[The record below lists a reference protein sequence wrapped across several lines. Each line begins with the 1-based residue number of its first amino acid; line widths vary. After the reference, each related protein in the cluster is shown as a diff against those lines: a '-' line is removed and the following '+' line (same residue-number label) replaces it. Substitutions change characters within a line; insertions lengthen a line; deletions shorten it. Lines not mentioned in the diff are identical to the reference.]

1 MYISANMLRKNF
13 YGDSKWYLENTSSFL
28 PISDLQTEL
37 ARKGHETQ
45 EEQKRMTE
53 LVEKLQ
59 SQLSQNECDLK
70 SKLSKFCSKNIT
82 FRNNRNV
89 IAFVTNLKYS
99 IQIDRISL
107 F

>member
-1 MYISANMLRKNF
+1 M
-13 YGDSKWYLENTSSFL
+13 
-28 PISDLQTEL
+28 QTEL

-70 SKLSKFCSKNIT
+70 SRETQLRRQQVESSRMPIRYFGE
-82 FRNNRNV
+82 FR
-89 IAFVTNLKYS
+89 S
-99 IQIDRISL
+99 IEYRFAVHNS
-107 F
+107 

>member
-1 MYISANMLRKNF
+1 MV
-13 YGDSKWYLENTSSFL
+13 YLENTSSCL
-28 PISDLQTEL
+28 ILTYLCISDLQTEL

-70 SKLSKFCSKNIT
+70 SRETQLRRQQVKSS
-82 FRNNRNV
+82 R
-89 IAFVTNLKYS
+89 
-99 IQIDRISL
+99 
-107 F
+107 

>member
-1 MYISANMLRKNF
+1 M
-13 YGDSKWYLENTSSFL
+13 
-28 PISDLQTEL
+28 QTEL

-70 SKLSKFCSKNIT
+70 SRETQLRRQQVKSSRNCQSEFNYLGEFRSIECRFAVSCCQSKFLKNSIVV
-82 FRNNRNV
+82 FRIV
-89 IAFVTNLKYS
+89 KGKVA
-99 IQIDRISL
+99 
-107 F
+107 

>member
-1 MYISANMLRKNF
+1 MHKKQAWKVFRSKRSNLLNNF
-13 YGDSKWYLENTSSFL
+13 YGDNKWYLKITSSFL

-70 SKLSKFCSKNIT
+70 SRETQLRRQQVKSS
-82 FRNNRNV
+82 R
-89 IAFVTNLKYS
+89 
-99 IQIDRISL
+99 
-107 F
+107 

>member
-1 MYISANMLRKNF
+1 MGTTNGA
-13 YGDSKWYLENTSSFL
+13 YLKKTSSFL

-70 SKLSKFCSKNIT
+70 SRETQLRRQQVESSRMPIRYLGE
-82 FRNNRNV
+82 FR
-89 IAFVTNLKYS
+89 S
-99 IQIDRISL
+99 IEYRFAVHNS
-107 F
+107 

>member
-1 MYISANMLRKNF
+1 MGTTNGMYLKNA
-13 YGDSKWYLENTSSFL
+13 SSFL

-70 SKLSKFCSKNIT
+70 SRETQLRRQQVKSSCYCQSE
-82 FRNNRNV
+82 FR
-89 IAFVTNLKYS
+89 S
-99 IQIDRISL
+99 IQCTYCT
-107 F
+107 